1 MNEEVRFCT
10 TEDCRRLTYMYLCT
24 DCILELDELLQDVPS
39 ILERIDDVIYRLEQ
53 TRAPGA
59 GGGGG
64 VAGSKPAMN
73 VDAYILKA
81 HLHSLPWSANAEAA
95 KPNAGQTLYM
105 ARIWI
110 PQGRDLVW
118 GPEDKRVYGQCG
130 LIDEPD
136 PDIDDDE
143 PEPCPGRLIA
153 HPDETVVKCPE
164 CNARHQVAAVLEG
177 LRRKARGEPM
187 PPRAVRELLQRK
199 ARVVVSKF
207 DFENYVK
214 LDKLTY
220 VLDRVNSE
228 GRSSKLYYP
237 GDVLDVFLTMRARRR
252 TTI

>member
-10 TEDCRRLTYMYLCT
+10 TEDCRRLTHMYLCT
-24 DCILELDELLQDVPS
+24 ACILELDELLQDVPS

-81 HLHSLPWSANAEAA
+81 HLHSLPCSANAEAA
-95 KPNAGQTLYM
+95 KPTASQTLYM
-105 ARIWI
+105 AHIWI

-143 PEPCPGRLIA
+143 PLPCPGHLIA

-164 CNARHQVAAVLEG
+164 CKATHMVAEILDELRQKVRGQPSTPSQV
-177 LRRKARGEPM
+177 
-187 PPRAVRELLQRK
+187 RAHLQRR
-199 ARVVVSKF
+199 ARVTVTKF
-207 DFENYVK
+207 DIENWVK
-214 LDKLTY
+214 RGKLGY
-220 VLDRVNSE
+220 VLDRVGI
-228 GRSSKLYYP
+228 GRREQRLYYP
-237 GDVLDVFLTMRARRR
+237 GDVLSVAEETRARRR
-252 TTI
+252 L